1 MILKKNLAFIE
12 NEITKMQ
19 RVPERLFVD
28 ADNWV
33 KAARSKL
40 DKFEENIDKPNF
52 INYDLL
58 ESKDPSDGPDIINF
72 GETLVSELEEHK
84 DISMGRVASQIKQLG
99 LVFNKE
105 LINKLR
111 DVVNCQVVDGVEI
124 DEAELASMEEM
135 MQEASAK
142 NEPQAPAMSNSPR
155 MGRNHSLL
163 DAAPIGRSSMAVL
176 AGDENDL
183 LAETPVFS

>member
-40 DKFEENIDKPNF
+40 DKFEENLDKPNF

-58 ESKDPSDGPDIINF
+58 ESKDPSEGPDIINF

-84 DISMGRVASQIKQLG
+84 DISMGKVAAQINQLG

-105 LINKLR
+105 VIGGLR
-111 DVVNCQVVDGVEI
+111 GVANCQIVDGVEI

-135 MQEASAK
+135 M
-142 NEPQAPAMSNSPR
+142 
-155 MGRNHSLL
+155 
-163 DAAPIGRSSMAVL
+163 
-176 AGDENDL
+176 
-183 LAETPVFS
+183 